1 MSKDKK
7 EKNTNIKGGGEQSS
21 KQKPKKNSQGNSA
34 FWGIVVLA
42 IVAIAGLYFMNNK
55 NIHLPIKNNSGSSA
69 EMKKV
74 SDKEGADIKKMIED
88 NKDVFFGQEAKVSI
102 NKIEKG
108 DGIIKVGLTVNGD
121 EAPFYLTDSK
131 KLILQVVPIEKITK
145 GKNKV
150 LEGVEI
156 KKGQVVINDK
166 LKEAVKN
173 FINNYLIQ
181 GGGKDAKVE
190 IGKISKEDGLIK
202 VSITLQGQEQPIYL
216 TPNGSKVAFRVISLD
231 GYKKEVVA
239 QQAAQ
244 KKAAEVSEENKNDRP
259 QVDIFVMSYCPYGTQ
274 FEKGIIPVLR
284 LLKDKIDARI
294 RFVDYAMHNKKELDE
309 NVVQYCIQKNTPDKF
324 YDYLECFLEE
334 GKSKECVQKTGIDA
348 KGLADCSDATDKQ
361 FKVSENFK
369 DKSTWKG
376 QFPTFD
382 IDKADNA
389 KYGVQGSPTLI
400 INGQKIQ
407 PAGRDSKHLLE
418 AVCSGFKNPPAECQ
432 KDLSSKSP
440 SVGFGSGTTSGG
452 SGGGCGQ

>member
-1 MSKDKK
+1 MSKSRK
-7 EKNTNIKGGGEQSS
+7 EKKTNTEKEKQHISGQKS
-21 KQKPKKNSQGNSA
+21 KNNSQGNGI
-34 FWGIVVLA
+34 FWGIVILA
-42 IVAIAGLYFMNNK
+42 IVASAGLYFMNNK
-55 NIHLPIKNNSGSSA
+55 NIQLPIKNNSGSSA

-74 SDKEGADIKKMIED
+74 SGREDKEIRKMIED
-88 NKDVFFGQEAKVSI
+88 NKDIFFGQETNVSV

-121 EAPFYLTDSK
+121 EVPFYLTGSK
-131 KLILQVVPIEKITK
+131 KLILQVVPVEKITK

-150 LEGVEI
+150 LEGAEI

-173 FINNYLIQ
+173 FINDYLIQ

-190 IGKISKEDGLIK
+190 IGKIFKEDGLIK
-202 VSITLQGQEQPIYL
+202 VSITLEGQDQPIYL
-216 TPNGSKVAFRVISLD
+216 TPSGSKVAFKVISLD
-231 GYKKEVVA
+231 DYKKEVA
-239 QQAAQ
+239 TQQAAQ

-324 YDYLECFLEE
+324 YDYLECFLEA
-334 GKSKECVQKTGIDA
+334 GKSEECVKRTGIDA
-348 KGLADCSDATDKQ
+348 DRLASCSDTIDKQ

-376 QFPTFD
+376 RFPTFD

-407 PAGRDSKHLLE
+407 PAGRDAQHLLE

-432 KDLSSKSP
+432 KELSSKTP
-440 SVGFGSGTTSGG
+440 SAGFGSGTISGG